1 MKLNRHK
8 KDLCARASSPHSTTS
23 GVQRQ
28 MTWGIAA
35 LADAKVHRMHI
46 LSSASLKSNFMFSRH
61 VFLNM

>member
-35 LADAKVHRMHI
+35 LADAKAHRMQHFVI
-46 LSSASLKSNFMFSRH
+46 SLFEEQLY
-61 VFLNM
+61 VF